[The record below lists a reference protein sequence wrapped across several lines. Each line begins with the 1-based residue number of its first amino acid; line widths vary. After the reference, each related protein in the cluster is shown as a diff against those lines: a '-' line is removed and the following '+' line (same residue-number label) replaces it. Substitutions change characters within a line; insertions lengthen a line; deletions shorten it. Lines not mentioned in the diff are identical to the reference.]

1 MQPQALHE
9 ELVFR
14 GLQLLGVSQ
23 HQANPEVLVIYLHGN
38 AGDWVDKA
46 ALDIVSSVPGVRNA
60 VESVSTPTIILAWVS
75 DAAVSDVPIQQEH
88 TDD

>member
-9 ELVFR
+9 ELAFR
-14 GLQLLGVSQ
+14 GLHLLGVSQ

-46 ALDIVSSVPGVRNA
+46 ALDIVSSVPGIRNA
-60 VESVSTPTIILAWVS
+60 VESVSTPTIILARIERE
-75 DAAVSDVPIQQEH
+75 A
-88 TDD
+88 